1 MKQHISNLLEAL
13 KARSPRDAVQSRHK
27 ETLFLS
33 VSDGRSRARTVQASG
48 ASLDDAG
55 QRLLDLAGPWH
66 GIDPCQLWV
75 RMDRADQVLQVT
87 WGQAQRLLQE
97 TKTNYFSFGLAW
109 DKELEIAHLP
119 EELWGHACLYAGN
132 IDQCQPH
139 AENLSALSKSRRGVP
154 LEWPSDAQEPI
165 WLFSTRGA
173 FLKDG
178 EPVQHLANEGS
189 LRGLRELPAL
199 DADTIRAA
207 IHSSADYLTRQVS
220 SSGHWIYGRYPCF
233 DRHVP
238 SYNVLRYATAALSL
252 LDAWD
257 VTHSQDHLMAAQR
270 ALNALCED
278 HIHPLVTAEG
288 RNDAS
293 YLVDV
298 GDEVKSGG
306 NGVAI
311 VALAKLIEIT
321 GEQRYV
327 VTVRALAEG
336 LLLLQSQDDGAFPHV
351 MRFPTMQL
359 VERHRTIY
367 YDGEALFGLL
377 KAFEVTKD
385 SRYLEAARRAANHF
399 VRLEHW
405 RAHDHWLAY
414 GLNELTRYEHDKR
427 FFLLALRNV
436 GRHVRFVKERLTA
449 YPTLLELCMASLQT
463 VSRMKSMGVQPR
475 QIDSGFSEAEVLE
488 ALHMRAKKLFSAHM
502 FPELAMFFRSPG
514 DIVGS
519 FAIRHYSFRIRID
532 DVQHFICGLVSY
544 YREFLHDSSGQRRR
558 SDCLMSPGHLSV
570 H

>member
-1 MKQHISNLLEAL
+1 MVGVGQE
-13 KARSPRDAVQSRHK
+13 PSRHLGQVWM
-27 ETLFLS
+27 TRG
-33 VSDGRSRARTVQASG
+33 SDCLIWRARGMA
-48 ASLDDAG
+48 
-55 QRLLDLAGPWH
+55 
-66 GIDPCQLWV
+66 
-75 RMDRADQVLQVT
+75 
-87 WGQAQRLLQE
+87 
-97 TKTNYFSFGLAW
+97 
-109 DKELEIAHLP
+109 
-119 EELWGHACLYAGN
+119 
-132 IDQCQPH
+132 
-139 AENLSALSKSRRGVP
+139 
-154 LEWPSDAQEPI
+154 
-165 WLFSTRGA
+165 STR
-173 FLKDG
+173 
-178 EPVQHLANEGS
+178 
-189 LRGLRELPAL
+189 
-199 DADTIRAA
+199 
-207 IHSSADYLTRQVS
+207 VS
-220 SSGHWIYGRYPCF
+220 F
-233 DRHVP
+233 
-238 SYNVLRYATAALSL
+238 
-252 LDAWD
+252 
-257 VTHSQDHLMAAQR
+257 
-270 ALNALCED
+270 
-278 HIHPLVTAEG
+278 
-288 RNDAS
+288 
-293 YLVDV
+293 

-414 GLNELTRYEHDKR
+414 GLNELTRYEHDER

-519 FAIRHYSFRIRID
+519 FAIRHYSFRIASLDQCLLIHRYLPESFTNIP
-532 DVQHFICGLVSY
+532 VANSRKRSETRSHGLGY
-544 YREFLHDSSGQRRR
+544 W
-558 SDCLMSPGHLSV
+558 
-570 H
+570 